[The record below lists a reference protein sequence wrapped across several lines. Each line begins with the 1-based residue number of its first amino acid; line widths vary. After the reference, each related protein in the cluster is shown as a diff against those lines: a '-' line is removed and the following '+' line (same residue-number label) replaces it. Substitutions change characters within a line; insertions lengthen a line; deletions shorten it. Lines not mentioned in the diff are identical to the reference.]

1 MGSHCALITVKLAI
15 EYTRMKYLLIVL
27 SLTAVLAD
35 PEHADF
41 PDPFSFMGEETSV
54 DSFLEQSVDTELPCT
69 IKPCFPVCKQK
80 TLYMSFGLFKI
91 PYRKNVC
98 TPATSCIN
106 ANKACQALLIK
117 TIQRAQAE
125 EKKVKASYSA
135 AKMAHANSA
144 TRAKAAKAAK
154 AEAAAAAKAMDAAK
168 KWASAKTAQYGAAV
182 KEFNQANALKN
193 AKKKTMDAAVAQYE
207 RAKKSHLKAVAA
219 MHSANSAAAKALAD
233 FRAKAKAHCDS
244 EALHAQL
251 VRSLGHAKLA
261 TKNCQKFGGSG
272 MRLGYSGSLVKGKVV
287 KTGLTL
293 PKAYTITFDITLRG
307 RVGNW
312 GSVFHFTKGGNCCG
326 YGSRVPA
333 MWFTPNS
340 NKFIIVDG
348 TKKSGNANNV
358 QGTLSYNKK
367 YSVKMVA
374 SANSF
379 DTYLNGKHTGSL
391 SRHGVA
397 REAISGL

>member
-1 MGSHCALITVKLAI
+1 MGIALRIDNCQAW
-15 EYTRMKYLLIVL
+15 MKYLLIAL

-35 PEHADF
+35 LEHAEF
-41 PDPFSFMGEETSV
+41 PDPFSFLGEDTSV

-91 PYRKNVC
+91 PYAKNVC
-98 TPATSCIN
+98 TPASSCIN

-117 TIQRAQAE
+117 TIQRAQAQ

-144 TRAKAAKAAK
+144 TKAKAAKAAK

-168 KWASAKTAQYGAAV
+168 KRASAKTAQYGAAV

-207 RAKKSHLKAVAA
+207 HAKKSHLKAVAA
-219 MHSANSAAAKALAD
+219 MHSANGAAAKALAD

-261 TKNCQKFGGSG
+261 TKNCKKFGGSG
-272 MRLGYSGSLVKGKVV
+272 PYTKIADAKDCCRTNGAAVGSVKNNGAAHPANCEAACSANQKCKYFSHSLKWKNCVLCSSCKWSGAPGNGQYYTSWT
-287 KTGLTL
+287 KTG
-293 PKAYTITFDITLRG
+293 
-307 RVGNW
+307 V
-312 GSVFHFTKGGNCCG
+312 
-326 YGSRVPA
+326 
-333 MWFTPNS
+333 
-340 NKFIIVDG
+340 
-348 TKKSGNANNV
+348 
-358 QGTLSYNKK
+358 
-367 YSVKMVA
+367 
-374 SANSF
+374 
-379 DTYLNGKHTGSL
+379 
-391 SRHGVA
+391 
-397 REAISGL
+397 